1 MRIFHRAALIS
12 AVSSLLLLLGGCAST
27 PPPTDAMTQARDM
40 LEAARGAQATIFA
53 PLDLGA
59 AQARYALA
67 QQALA
72 GKHYDR
78 ARRYANEAEAAAEL
92 ARARAELGQLREQIH
107 QRARANAELSS
118 RLLGIA
124 PGAAT
129 QPMNAAPAPASS
141 ATQTYPAN
149 AGSTG
154 GAP

>member
-1 MRIFHRAALIS
+1 M
-12 AVSSLLLLLGGCAST
+12 LLLLGGCAST

-53 PLDLGA
+53 PLDLGT

-92 ARARAELGQLREQIH
+92 ARAKAELGQLREQIR
-107 QRARANAELSS
+107 QRTRQNAELSS
-118 RLLGIA
+118 RLLGTA
-124 PGAAT
+124 PAPAPADAA
-129 QPMNAAPAPASS
+129 PPSPALAPAPASS
-141 ATQTYPAN
+141 ATQTYPA
-149 AGSTG
+149 STSSSG

>member
-1 MRIFHRAALIS
+1 MRIFHRALLIS
-12 AVSSLLLLLGGCAST
+12 TVSSALLLLGGCAST

-40 LEAARGAQATIFA
+40 LDAARGAQATIFA
-53 PLDLGA
+53 PLDLGT

-67 QQALA
+67 QQALD
-72 GKHYDR
+72 GKHYDS

-92 ARARAELGQLREQIH
+92 ARAKAELGQLREQIR
-107 QRARANAELSS
+107 QRTRVNAELSS
-118 RLLGIA
+118 RLLGTA
-124 PGAAT
+124 SAAAA
-129 QPMNAAPAPASS
+129 QPMNLAPAPASS